1 VDDYRG
7 FEVAMSGPEKFH
19 LQTQHSLELDM
30 IHNLTHPTACNLV
43 IKVGGNYRIKVRK
56 RLVYPHQAMLDD
68 VHINNGTYAVVKV
81 DMVYVNAKNMKLEV
95 PPDNTTLTLQDA
107 INRRVM
113 WMSSIDVDPS
123 VAASASTTTSQPHTA
138 PGLIFPET
146 QPDQMKLCPSP
157 A

>member
-1 VDDYRG
+1 
-7 FEVAMSGPEKFH
+7 
-19 LQTQHSLELDM
+19 
-30 IHNLTHPTACNLV
+30 
-43 IKVGGNYRIKVRK
+43 
-56 RLVYPHQAMLDD
+56 VYPHQAMLDD

-138 PGLIFPET
+138 PG
-146 QPDQMKLCPSP
+146 S
-157 A
+157 